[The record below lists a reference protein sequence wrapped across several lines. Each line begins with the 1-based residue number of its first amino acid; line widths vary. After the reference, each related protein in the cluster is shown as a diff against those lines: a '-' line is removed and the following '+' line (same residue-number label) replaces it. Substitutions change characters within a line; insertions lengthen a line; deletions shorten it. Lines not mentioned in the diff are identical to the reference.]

1 MNTKAAAG
9 SWSPPLAQTH
19 VGSSRQ
25 VKPGAGS
32 RYLLITL
39 ALSFFSLL
47 FVLPL
52 LSIFAEALG
61 KGWVLYL
68 QALKDGETLAAL
80 RLTLTICIIAV
91 PLNTLFGLA
100 AAWAICKFSCRGK
113 RLLISLIDLPLS
125 VSPVVA
131 GLIFVLLFGSHGW
144 LGPWFID
151 HGMKIIFS
159 VPGIALATI
168 FISFPLVAREI
179 IPLMETQGK
188 DEEEAALIL
197 GASGF
202 KTFWH
207 VTLPNIR
214 WALLHGVIL
223 CTARVLGEFG
233 AVSVVSGHIRGVT
246 NTLPLQVEI
255 LYNEYQFTA
264 AYALASLF
272 ALTSLFTL
280 VLKFIFKRRTQATA
294 RSVA

>member
-1 MNTKAAAG
+1 
-9 SWSPPLAQTH
+9 
-19 VGSSRQ
+19 
-25 VKPGAGS
+25 
-32 RYLLITL
+32 
-39 ALSFFSLL
+39 
-47 FVLPL
+47 
-52 LSIFAEALG
+52 
-61 KGWVLYL
+61 
-68 QALKDGETLAAL
+68 LKDGETLAAL

-100 AAWAICKFSCRGK
+100 AAWAICKFSFRGK

>member
-1 MNTKAAAG
+1 
-9 SWSPPLAQTH
+9 
-19 VGSSRQ
+19 
-25 VKPGAGS
+25 
-32 RYLLITL
+32 LITL

-100 AAWAICKFSCRGK
+100 AAWAICKFSFRGK